1 MQRPFPLR
9 VANDT
14 AWFLA
19 SRSPT
24 SMPVAQRVVL
34 TDLKNDGVEI
44 DCNNI
49 GVANPLSTQAKR
61 AK

>member
-1 MQRPFPLR
+1 
-9 VANDT
+9 
-14 AWFLA
+14 
-19 SRSPT
+19 
-24 SMPVAQRVVL
+24 MPVAQRVVL